1 MATPNLAKRILL
13 GVVGTAAGAAGVMST
28 MSSAAVQSP
37 LAVGGTDMAGGVIGG
52 GQFGAQAT
60 TTTAAKT
67 TAAKTTAAKT
77 TSAKTTSAKPAGDTH
92 KKKHATR
99 STTHASTRPTK
110 VATKPAASKTPS
122 PAQPA
127 SVNGTFTGNAARD
140 GGWGSITVTITV
152 KNNKIV
158 NSTMRA
164 NVFDQQSQFINTQMQ
179 DWNSGLT
186 VPSALKQQTLQA
198 QSARISGVSGAT
210 YTSYAYAQSL
220 QSAISQAKL

>member
-67 TAAKTTAAKT
+67 TAAKTTAAK
-77 TSAKTTSAKPAGDTH
+77 PAGVTH

>member
-1 MATPNLAKRILL
+1 M
-13 GVVGTAAGAAGVMST
+13 
-28 MSSAAVQSP
+28 
-37 LAVGGTDMAGGVIGG
+37 
-52 GQFGAQAT
+52 
-60 TTTAAKT
+60 
-67 TAAKTTAAKT
+67 
-77 TSAKTTSAKPAGDTH
+77 
-92 KKKHATR
+92 
-99 STTHASTRPTK
+99 
-110 VATKPAASKTPS
+110 
-122 PAQPA
+122 
-127 SVNGTFTGNAARD
+127 NGTFTGNAARD
-140 GGWGSITVTITV
+140 GDQDRGWGSITVTITV

>member
-77 TSAKTTSAKPAGDTH
+77 TAAKPAGVTH

>member
-1 MATPNLAKRILL
+1 
-13 GVVGTAAGAAGVMST
+13 
-28 MSSAAVQSP
+28 
-37 LAVGGTDMAGGVIGG
+37 
-52 GQFGAQAT
+52 
-60 TTTAAKT
+60 
-67 TAAKTTAAKT
+67 
-77 TSAKTTSAKPAGDTH
+77 
-92 KKKHATR
+92 
-99 STTHASTRPTK
+99 
-110 VATKPAASKTPS
+110 
-122 PAQPA
+122 
-127 SVNGTFTGNAARD
+127 VNGTFTGNAARD

>member
-37 LAVGGTDMAGGVIGG
+37 LALGGTDMTGGVIGG
-52 GQFGAQAT
+52 GQFGAEAT
-60 TTTAAKT
+60 TATAAKT
-67 TAAKTTAAKT
+67 TAAKTTAAK
-77 TSAKTTSAKPAGDTH
+77 PAGVTH

-110 VATKPAASKTPS
+110 SATKPSASKTPS
-122 PAQPA
+122 MVQPA
-127 SVNGTFTGNAARD
+127 SVNGTFTGNAAQD
-140 GGWGSITVTITV
+140 GNYGSITVTITV

-179 DWNSGLT
+179 DWNSGLP

>member
-67 TAAKTTAAKT
+67 TAAKTT
-77 TSAKTTSAKPAGDTH
+77 SAKPAGVTH